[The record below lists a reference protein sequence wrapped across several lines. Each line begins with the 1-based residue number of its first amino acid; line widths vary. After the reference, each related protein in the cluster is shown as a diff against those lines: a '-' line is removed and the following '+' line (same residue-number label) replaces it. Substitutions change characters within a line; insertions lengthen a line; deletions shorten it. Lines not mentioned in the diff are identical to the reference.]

1 LHLNCYKL
9 IIPGKKSDHILLSGN
24 RPQPNLQ
31 LNTMYRFV
39 QKKTFFLGLLL
50 SLGLGSCGY
59 FDRSKENA
67 PADFKL
73 FVPTGATVQTVLDSL
88 RPHVKELKT
97 FESAAASL
105 ELKRVHPGRYT
116 IAKGATNKQ
125 IVRMLQFGEQDEIQI
140 TVGNYNSVFELASKL
155 DPLLEASAP
164 ALIKAVGNRKEARG
178 LDTLQWIYFLSPN
191 TYRFHWTQTP
201 DEIIAKIVGP
211 YEKYWTNEKRAQLQK
226 SGLSEL
232 QAVTLASIVQ
242 LESYQ
247 KDEQPRVAGL
257 YHNRLKLGMKL
268 DADPTVIFAK
278 KAETGAWT
286 TKIERV
292 YYKDLRIPSPY
303 NTYINKGLPPGPI
316 CMPNPSAIDAVLFP
330 EKTDFVYFVADPS
343 RPGYH
348 LYAKTLAEQEKNAKV
363 YRDWVEKNGIR

>member
-1 LHLNCYKL
+1 MPQKISLFGLAL
-9 IIPGKKSDHILLSGN
+9 LILL
-24 RPQPNLQ
+24 
-31 LNTMYRFV
+31 
-39 QKKTFFLGLLL
+39 
-50 SLGLGSCGY
+50 LGSCGY
-59 FDRSKENA
+59 FDRSKENV

-73 FVPTGATVQTVLDSL
+73 FLPTGATIQTALDSL
-88 RPHVKELKT
+88 RPHVKDLET
-97 FESAAASL
+97 FKSAAASL

-116 IAKGATNKQ
+116 IKKGATNKD
-125 IVRMLQFGEQDEIQI
+125 IVRQLQFGHQDDIQI

-164 ALIKAVGNRKEARG
+164 SLIQAVGKRKEAQG
-178 LDTLQWIYFLSPN
+178 LDTLQWIYCLSPN
-191 TYRFHWTQTP
+191 TYIFHWTQTP
-201 DEIIAKIVGP
+201 DEIIAKIVAP
-211 YEKYWTNEKRAQLQK
+211 FEKYWTPEKRAQLQK
-226 SGLSEL
+226 IGFSEL

-303 NTYINKGLPPGPI
+303 NTYMNRGLPPGPI
-316 CMPNPSAIDAVLFP
+316 CMPNPSAIDAVLAP